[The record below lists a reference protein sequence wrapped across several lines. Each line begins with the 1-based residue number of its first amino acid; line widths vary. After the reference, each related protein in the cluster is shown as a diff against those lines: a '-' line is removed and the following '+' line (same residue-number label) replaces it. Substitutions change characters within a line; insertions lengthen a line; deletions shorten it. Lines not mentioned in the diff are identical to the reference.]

1 MYFVDQ
7 PLLAFCLEYFL
18 PHTSYTVPEGDRFPY
33 GLGWHQLDVYEKV
46 EDGGLPRT
54 ESSCPGSFD
63 LTDVTVLK
71 EANLSFLYLCSLK
84 LKNVALLVLCL
95 PSYSVV
101 RVDTL
106 TTEIMFTPFLN

>member
-1 MYFVDQ
+1 M
-7 PLLAFCLEYFL
+7 
-18 PHTSYTVPEGDRFPY
+18 
-33 GLGWHQLDVYEKV
+33 